1 MSSQPTYIIPPPSS
15 PNWRTPLLVGILVLL
30 VASNVYLFT
39 QIERVKT
46 DSKNEMA
53 RLSND
58 LNNSVQQL
66 RIESSASV
74 QHSRQ
79 TVADLQTQLAEQRR
93 AAERQVGQAKIEAQQ
108 KVQSLESKVAVEQEK
123 EQQAIQLVKQTADTA
138 TTKIADVSTDVGT
151 VKTDVQSTKS
161 QLEQTIANLK
171 RVTGDVDNHS
181 SLIATNGNELA
192 ALRALGERNYTEFS
206 IVKSK
211 EPSRVADVMVQ
222 LRNVNVKK
230 KQFTIEVTIDDNK
243 VEKKNR
249 TIDEPIQFITKK
261 SKQPY
266 EIVVNTV
273 SKDKIA
279 GYLAI
284 PKVLNGR

>member
-15 PNWRTPLLVGILVLL
+15 PNWKTPLLVGILVLL

-39 QIERVKT
+39 QIEHVKT

-53 RLSND
+53 RLSAD

-79 TVADLQTQLAEQRR
+79 TQLDLQAQLGEQRR
-93 AAERQVGQAKIEAQQ
+93 AAERQVGQAKIEADK
-108 KVQSLESKVAVEQEK
+108 KVQTLEAKVAAEQQQ
-123 EQQAIQLVKQTADTA
+123 EQQAIQQVKQTADTA

-161 QLEQTIANLK
+161 QLETTIANLK
-171 RVTGDVDNHS
+171 RVSGDLDNHS
-181 SLIATNGNELA
+181 SLIATNANELG

-206 IVKSK
+206 IAKAK
-211 EPSRVADVMVQ
+211 QPSRVGDIMV
-222 LRNVNVKK
+222 LLKSVNVKK
-230 KQFTIEVTIDDNK
+230 NRFTIEVTFDDKN
-243 VEKKNR
+243 VEKKDR
-249 TIDEPIQFITKK
+249 TIDEPIQFLTSKA
-261 SKQPY
+261 KQPY

-273 SKDKIA
+273 SKDKIT

-284 PKVLNGR
+284 PKVLSGR

>member
-15 PNWRTPLLVGILVLL
+15 PNWKTPLLVGILVLL

-46 DSKNEMA
+46 DNKNEMA
-53 RLSND
+53 RLTAD
-58 LNNSVQQL
+58 LNQSVEQL
-66 RIESSASV
+66 KIESSASV
-74 QHSRQ
+74 QHARR
-79 TVADLQTQLAEQRR
+79 TEEELQAQLAEQRR

-108 KVQSLESKVAVEQEK
+108 KVQTLEAKVAAEQQA
-123 EQQAIQLVKQTADTA
+123 EQQAIQQVKQTADT
-138 TTKIADVSTDVGT
+138 TTNKLADVSTDVGN
-151 VKTDVQSTKS
+151 VKTDVQTTKS

-171 RVTGDVDNHS
+171 RVQGDVDNHS
-181 SLIATNGNELA
+181 SLIATNGTELA

-211 EPSRVADVMVQ
+211 QPSRVADVMVQ
-222 LRNVNVKK
+222 LRSVNPKK
-230 KQFTIEVTIDDNK
+230 KQFTIEVTVDDNK

-249 TIDEPIQFITKK
+249 TIDEPIQFITRK

-266 EIVVNTV
+266 EIVVNEV
-273 SKDKIA
+273 SKDKIS

-284 PKVLNGR
+284 PKVLNSR

>member
-15 PNWRTPLLVGILVLL
+15 PNWRTPLLVGIIVLL
-30 VASNVYLFT
+30 VASNIYLFT
-39 QIERVKT
+39 QIEHVKT

-53 RLSND
+53 RLTAD

-79 TVADLQTQLAEQRR
+79 TVAELQAQLSEQRR
-93 AAERQVGQAKIEAQQ
+93 AAERQVGQAKIEAQK
-108 KVQSLESKVAVEQEK
+108 KVESLESKVAAEQQQ

-161 QLEQTIANLK
+161 ELEQTVANLK

-181 SLIATNGNELA
+181 SLIATNENELK
-192 ALRALGERNYTEFS
+192 ALRALGERNYTEFN
-206 IVKSK
+206 IVKAK
-211 EPSRVADVMVQ
+211 EPSRVSDISVQ
-222 LRNVNVKK
+222 LKNVNVKRNR
-230 KQFTIEVTIDDNK
+230 FTIEVTVDDKK
-243 VEKKNR
+243 VEKKDR
-249 TIDEPIQFITKK
+249 TINEPIQFYTSKA
-261 SKQPY
+261 KQPY

-273 SKDKIA
+273 GKDKIS
-279 GYLAI
+279 GYLAT
-284 PKVLNGR
+284 PKVLTGR

>member
-15 PNWRTPLLVGILVLL
+15 PNWKTPLLVGILVLL

-46 DSKNEMA
+46 DNKNEMA

-79 TVADLQTQLAEQRR
+79 TVAELQAQLAEQRR
-93 AAERQVGQAKIEAQQ
+93 AAERQVGQAKIEAEQ
-108 KVQSLESKVAVEQEK
+108 KVQSLQSKVAAEQQKEQE
-123 EQQAIQLVKQTADTA
+123 AIQQVKQTADTA

-181 SLIATNGNELA
+181 SLIATNGTELA

-211 EPSRVADVMVQ
+211 QPSRVADVMVQ

-249 TIDEPIQFITKK
+249 TIDEPIQFVTRK
-261 SKQPY
+261 SRQPY

-279 GYLAI
+279 GYLAV
-284 PKVLNGR
+284 PKVLNAR

>member
-15 PNWRTPLLVGILVLL
+15 PNWKTPLLVGILVLL
-30 VASNVYLFT
+30 VASNIYLFT
-39 QIERVKT
+39 QIERVRT
-46 DSKNEMA
+46 DNKNEMA
-53 RLSND
+53 RLSAD

-79 TVADLQTQLAEQRR
+79 KVDELQAQLSEQRR
-93 AAERQVGQAKIEAQQ
+93 AAERQVGQAKIEAEK
-108 KVQSLESKVAVEQEK
+108 KVENLESKVAAEQQQEK
-123 EQQAIQLVKQTADTA
+123 QAIDQVKQTADTA
-138 TTKIADVSTDVGT
+138 TSKIADVSTDVGS
-151 VKTDVQSTKS
+151 VKTDVQTTKS

-206 IVKSK
+206 IAKAK
-211 EPSRVADVMVQ
+211 EPSRVADIMVQ
-222 LRNVNVKK
+222 LKNVNVKK
-230 KQFTIEVTIDDNK
+230 NRFTIEVTVDDKK
-243 VEKKNR
+243 VEKKDR
-249 TIDEPIQFITKK
+249 TIDEPIQFLTSK

-266 EIVVNTV
+266 EIVVNKV

-284 PKVLNGR
+284 PKVLNSR